1 MDIQKQNL
9 WDERYLSLSEEVSS
23 WSKDPSTK
31 VGCVII
37 DDYGRPVSF
46 GYNGFAKGVDDSGA
60 RLQNREVKL
69 KYTIHAENNAILSSS
84 KQLDGCTV
92 YITHPPCI
100 HCLSQMK
107 QCRIVRVVCPKPSAD
122 FSSRWDVSEIVD
134 FARELGITLEIK
146 NLGNGDIGG

>member
-1 MDIQKQNL
+1 MDTQKQRL
-9 WDERYLSLSEEVSS
+9 WDDRYLKLCIEVSS

-46 GYNGFAKGVDDSGA
+46 GYNGFAKGVNDSKE
-60 RLQNREVKL
+60 RLLDRDTKL
-69 KYTIHAENNAILSSS
+69 KYTLHAENNAILSAS

-92 YITHPPCI
+92 YVTHPPCV

-107 QCRIVRVVCPKPSAD
+107 QCRISRVVCIKPDVD
-122 FSSRWDVSEIVD
+122 FSSRWDTAEIVG
-134 FARELGITLEIK
+134 FAQEL
-146 NLGNGDIGG
+146 DIVLDII

>member
-1 MDIQKQNL
+1 MQGLDKWDI
-9 WDERYLSLSEEVSS
+9 RYLKLSQEVAQ

-46 GYNGFAKGVDDSGA
+46 GYNGFAKGVDDSQE
-60 RLQNREVKL
+60 RLLDRDTKL
-69 KYTIHAENNAILSSS
+69 RYTLHAENNAILSAS

-92 YITHPPCI
+92 YVTNPPCV

-107 QCRIVRVVCPKPSAD
+107 QCRIKRIVSIAPTQD
-122 FSSRWDVSEIVD
+122 FLSRWDLSETEG
-134 FARELGITLEIK
+134 FAEELGIELVIVNREAVKTS
-146 NLGNGDIGG
+146 

>member
-1 MDIQKQNL
+1 MKSKM
-9 WDERYLSLSEEVSS
+9 WDDRYLSLAQQVST

-46 GYNGFAKGVDDSGA
+46 GYNGFAKGVDDSEV
-60 RLQNREVKL
+60 RLLDRQTKL
-69 KYTIHAENNAILSSS
+69 RYTIHAENNAILSAS

-92 YITHPPCI
+92 YITTTPCI

-107 QCRIVRVVCPKPSAD
+107 QCRISRVVCNEPTEGFK
-122 FSSRWDVSEIVD
+122 SRWDTDEIYQ
-134 FARELGITLEIK
+134 FAKEL
-146 NLGNGDIGG
+146 DIDLVVV

>member
-1 MDIQKQNL
+1 MDTQKQRL
-9 WDERYLSLSEEVSS
+9 WDDRYLKLCKEVAS

-46 GYNGFAKGVDDSGA
+46 GYNGFAKGVNDSEE
-60 RLQNREVKL
+60 RLLDRGTKL
-69 KYTIHAENNAILSSS
+69 KYTLHAENNAILSAS

-92 YITHPPCI
+92 YVTHPPCV

-107 QCRIVRVVCPKPSAD
+107 QCRISRVVCVKPDVD
-122 FSSRWDVSEIVD
+122 FSSRWDTSEIVG
-134 FARELGITLEIK
+134 FAQEL
-146 NLGNGDIGG
+146 DIVLDII

>member
-1 MDIQKQNL
+1 MIGADVKDKQQV
-9 WDERYLSLSEEVSS
+9 WDTRYLLLSLEVSK

-46 GYNGFAKGVDDSGA
+46 GYNGFAKGVNDSDI
-60 RLQNREVKL
+60 RLLKREDKL
-69 KYTIHAENNAILSSS
+69 RYTIHAENNAILSAS

-92 YITHPPCI
+92 YVTHPPCI

-107 QCRIVRVVCPKPSAD
+107 QCRIARVVCIEPSID
-122 FSSRWDVSEIVD
+122 FSSRWCTKEIKEFSE
-134 FARELGITLEIK
+134 ELGIELSIQA
-146 NLGNGDIGG
+146 L

>member
-1 MDIQKQNL
+1 MKTDM
-9 WDERYLSLSEEVSS
+9 WDNRYLSLAKQVST

-46 GYNGFAKGVDDSGA
+46 GYNGFAKGVDDSPD
-60 RLQNREVKL
+60 RLNDRSTKL
-69 KYTIHAENNAILSSS
+69 RYTLHAENNAILSAS

-92 YITHPPCI
+92 YITTTPCV

-107 QCRIVRVVCPKPSAD
+107 QCRVSRVVCYEPTED
-122 FSSRWDVSEIVD
+122 FKSRWDTGEIYQ
-134 FARELGITLEIK
+134 FAEELGIELVVKCEV
-146 NLGNGDIGG
+146 